1 MASLSVA
8 VMAHPDRAGWARE
21 LAATLRV
28 PIVWDRGYGVWDT
41 GRRALLAYDQ
51 DASHHLV
58 VQDDAVICT
67 DLVAGLETALPHV
80 SEGSPVAAYTAQRP
94 RRSGIER
101 NVRHA
106 AESGASWMVGIG
118 FPLWGVASAHP
129 TGHLDALVAAG
140 DEMDRPRRYDL
151 QIGQY
156 YRRAGIPVCY
166 TVPSLVDHRDP
177 APSLL
182 GNRDGR
188 QAQRFLG
195 AEASALSVDWS
206 IPPHHMTA

>member
-1 MASLSVA
+1 
-8 VMAHPDRAGWARE
+8 MAHPDRSGWARE
-21 LAATLRV
+21 LAAALRA

-41 GRRALLAYDQ
+41 GRRALLAHDPE
-51 DASHHLV
+51 AGHHLV
-58 VQDDAVICT
+58 VQDDAVLCP
-67 DLVAGLETALPHV
+67 DLLAGLEAALPHV
-80 SEGSPVAAYTAQRP
+80 GDSPVAPYTAVRP

-101 NVRHA
+101 NTRQTA
-106 AESGASWMVGIG
+106 AAGASWMVGVG
-118 FPLWGVASAHP
+118 FPLWGVASVHP
-129 TGHLDALVAAG
+129 IRNLDALVAAG

-156 YRRAGIPVCY
+156 YRRAGIPVWY
-166 TVPSLVDHRDP
+166 TWPSLVDHRDP

-188 QAQRFLG
+188 QARRFIG
-195 AEASALSVDWS
+195 ADVSALSVDWS